1 VTTGARVLPSPVT
14 AQGHYLHYR
23 VLCFVFRLLLLALM
37 VDEASAHD
45 PSSYG
50 GVFRS
55 RNLGASWLSAD
66 VGLFLNAALIV
77 AINPKDQAHLLAGT
91 DLGLIDSR
99 NAGLSWKPEAR
110 DLIFGAVFALTFLM
124 DGQHAI
130 CAAQNGVFRLAG
142 GRWLRVVAP
151 DAALPAKTL
160 VAGGSAHRVYLLGRK
175 RLFISA
181 DMGESFAPAPMA
193 SPTSEITAL
202 TVVRSEPELV
212 LAVVDGEVMASI
224 EGRHEW
230 RARGLGNQS
239 EPVHTVAADPQVP
252 GRIWAAQTGRI
263 HASDDL
269 GGTWRAVGRAL
280 PEPQTLVR
288 GIAANAEATI
298 LLVSTNRG
306 LYRSENAGETWA
318 LKEDNLPIHLEAGPL
333 ARDPGEAS
341 LIYVVYSLM
350 PYSEVWRLANE
361 GGSLIKRLDPISLLG
376 GIALWLLILLAGW
389 WSALR
394 LVHWRAATGPDPK

>member
-1 VTTGARVLPSPVT
+1 MARVLPSPV
-14 AQGHYLHYR
+14 ADRGRHWQRR
-23 VLCFVFRLLLLALM
+23 VLFFVVRLLLLALM
-37 VDEASAHD
+37 VDAAGAHD

-77 AINPKDQAHLLAGT
+77 GINPKDQAHLLAGT
-91 DLGLIDSR
+91 DLGLIVSR

-110 DLIFGAVFALTFLM
+110 ELIYGAVFALTFLM

-130 CAAQNGVFRLAG
+130 CAAQNGLFRLAD
-142 GRWLRVVAP
+142 GRWQRAVAP

-160 VAGGSAHRVYLLGRK
+160 VPGGSAHRVYLLGRN
-175 RLFISA
+175 RLFIST
-181 DMGESFAPAPMA
+181 DMGESFAPAPTA
-193 SPTSEITAL
+193 SPTSEISAL

-212 LAVVDGEVMASI
+212 LAVIDGQVMASI

-230 RARGLGNQS
+230 RARSLGGQS
-239 EPVHTVAADPQVP
+239 EPVDTVAADPQAP

-263 HASDDL
+263 HLSDDL
-269 GGTWRAVGRAL
+269 GRTWRAVGRAL

-288 GIAANAEATI
+288 GIAANAEATT

-306 LYRSENAGETWA
+306 LYRSENGGEAWS

-341 LIYVVYSLM
+341 LIYAVYSLM
-350 PYSEVWRLANE
+350 PYSEVWRVANE
-361 GGSLIKRLDPISLLG
+361 GGSLIKRLEPISLLG

-389 WSALR
+389 WLVQR
-394 LVHWRAATGPDPK
+394 LAHWRAALGAEPK